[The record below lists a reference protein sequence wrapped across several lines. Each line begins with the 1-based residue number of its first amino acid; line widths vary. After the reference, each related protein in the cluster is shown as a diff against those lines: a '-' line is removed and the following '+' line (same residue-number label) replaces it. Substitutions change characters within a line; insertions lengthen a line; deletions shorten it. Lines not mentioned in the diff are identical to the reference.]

1 MRDVFFIFFATFKT
15 NLVRDVFLLKSLK
28 DLGFLSHIFYCV
40 ECSTIPRSIV
50 AIVNNQEN
58 DVVKNTEYISPG
70 KRIAATAGKV
80 LADFV
85 ICDDTIAKLCAT

>member
-1 MRDVFFIFFATFKT
+1 MRDVFYIFFATFKT
-15 NLVRDVFLLKSLK
+15 NLVRDVFVVEK
-28 DLGFLSHIFYCV
+28 FIYFTVLSVQLC
-40 ECSTIPRSIV
+40 IPRSIV

>member
-1 MRDVFFIFFATFKT
+1 MFSTFFSQRLKQILFVMF
-15 NLVRDVFLLKSLK
+15 LLLKSLK

-40 ECSTIPRSIV
+40 ECLTIPRSIV

>member
-1 MRDVFFIFFATFKT
+1 M
-15 NLVRDVFLLKSLK
+15 
-28 DLGFLSHIFYCV
+28 
-40 ECSTIPRSIV
+40 
-50 AIVNNQEN
+50 NNQEN